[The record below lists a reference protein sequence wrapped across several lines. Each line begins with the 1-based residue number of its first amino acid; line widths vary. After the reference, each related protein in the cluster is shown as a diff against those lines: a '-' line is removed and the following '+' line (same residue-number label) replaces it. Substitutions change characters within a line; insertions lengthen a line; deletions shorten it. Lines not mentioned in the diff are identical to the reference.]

1 MAEPAQR
8 QQLLVEKFA
17 AAYLIRM
24 TLANNF
30 SYIYWDSTSILVVAT
45 TQLLEISA
53 EKTIQSSNTISKK
66 THSMARRATQVIFNH
81 KGRI

>member
-8 QQLLVEKFA
+8 QQSGVSAKFA

-24 TLANNF
+24 TVTF
-30 SYIYWDSTSILVVAT
+30 ISYIYWDSSLAVTT
-45 TQLLEISA
+45 TQLLKIPA
-53 EKTIQSSNTISKK
+53 EKTIQSSNTISRK